1 MNRKIFVPRQTIS
14 IRWRDIFYALIQL
27 PFKCG
32 SGQVVKRWEQKFTE
46 RVGVPY
52 AVSFISERAGTYF
65 VLKVLREMNGW
76 ELPEIICPSY
86 TFFSVPWIARL
97 AGWRVSLA
105 DVSEGDMNLDPK
117 SLERQINSSTRAVIV
132 SHLNGKPANMPEIAR
147 ICKDHRLRLFED
159 CAHVSGLYAHDKSV
173 GSWDIGCFSF
183 GDGKNLGAFQGGMVT
198 LSDGRLAEALK
209 NMVSEFPEQSINQ
222 IARKILSASFLKLIT
237 TSFLYPLVLY
247 PLTRWYGYLSSDNRK
262 RDFLNFMESTKEDNL
277 AYKFSDLQAQVGL
290 NQLTLVDQN
299 NEICRANS
307 RAFRQSL
314 SKKTLSSMM
323 LSWDVDEP
331 HTMLHNAIVL
341 TRNMEIVKRSLKMGI
356 DVRLDYC
363 SNCRNLP
370 GMEDLPWEDKVGKR
384 MDGRIFFIPN
394 HSGISPKKSSI
405 MASYLADVFTK
416 NSIKKI

>member
-147 ICKDHRLRLFED
+147 ICKDHRLRLLED
-159 CAHVSGLYAHDKSV
+159 CAHASGLYAHDRSV

-183 GDGKNLGAFQGGMVT
+183 GDGKNLGTFQGGMVT
-198 LSDGRLAEALK
+198 LSDSSLTEALK

-222 IARKILSASFLKLIT
+222 IARKILSATFLKLIT
-237 TSFLYPLVLY
+237 TSFLYPMILY
-247 PLTRWYGYLSSDNRK
+247 RLTRWYGYLSSDNRK
-262 RDFLNFMESTKEDNL
+262 RDFLNFMKSTKEGNL
-277 AYKFSDLQAQVGL
+277 AYKFSDLQAQVGMS
-290 NQLTLVDQN
+290 QLTLVDQN

-307 RAFRQSL
+307 SAFRKKL
-314 SKKTLSSMM
+314 SKEAISKMIP
-323 LSWDVDEP
+323 WDGQEP
-331 HTMLHNAIVL
+331 HTMLHDAVL
-341 TRNMEIVKRSLKMGI
+341 LNRDMGVVKKSLEVGI
-356 DVRLDYC
+356 DLRLDYC
-363 SNCRNLP
+363 GNCRNLP
-370 GMEDLPWEDKVGKR
+370 DMEGLPGEDKVGKN
-384 MDGRIFFIPN
+384 MDGRIFFVPN
-394 HSGISPKKSSI
+394 HPGVSTQKSS
-405 MASYLADVFTK
+405 MMVSYLQPIILQHSITK
-416 NSIKKI
+416 